1 MPTRQRVLPA
11 LNGRLAALALAAL
24 TACTAPIAPVQM
36 PQPRPPAPVEPA
48 PLPAASPSAKSAAV
62 AAYLARVQ
70 ADLLAQGLLRT
81 DGGGADAPFTDRMLA
96 DNFARIAFYEELN
109 DFRTGFVGTGAKS
122 TLHRWQ
128 QPIRVALN
136 FGASVSPERRATD
149 QARVA
154 SYLARL
160 STLTGLPIRLSDT
173 SPNFHIYFVNEDERA
188 GIVPTIAAKS
198 HDFSNA
204 NAADLINLPQST
216 YCLVYTQSQGNSDIY
231 TQAFA
236 VIRAETPDLLRL
248 SCIHEE
254 IAQALG
260 LANDSPQARPSI
272 FNDNQ
277 EYALLTRQDEAML
290 RLLYNPALRPGL
302 TEEEARPLIISL
314 ASTLLGGES

>member
-1 MPTRQRVLPA
+1 MPTRQRRIPA
-11 LNGRLAALALAAL
+11 LNGLFAALAFAAL
-24 TACTAPIAPVQM
+24 AACTAPITPVPM
-36 PQPRPPAPVEPA
+36 PQPRPVVPAIPAPPPA
-48 PLPAASPSAKSAAV
+48 PPSAKSVAM

-70 ADLLAQGLLRT
+70 ADLLGQGLLRT

-96 DNFARIAFYEELN
+96 DNFARIALYEELN
-109 DFRTGFVGTGAKS
+109 DFKTGFVGTGAKS

-128 QPIRVALN
+128 QPIRVSLT
-136 FGASVSPERRATD
+136 FGASVAPDRKATD

-160 STLTGLPIRLSDT
+160 SSLTGLPIRLSDVN
-173 SPNFHIYFVNEDERA
+173 PNFFIYFVNEDERA

-198 HDFSNA
+198 HDFSPA
-204 NAADLINLPQST
+204 NASGLINLPQST
-216 YCLVYTQSQGNSDIY
+216 YCLVYTQSQGNNDIY

-236 VIRAETPDLLRL
+236 VVRAENPDLMRL

-260 LANDSPQARPSI
+260 LVNDSPQARPSI

-277 EYALLTRQDEAML
+277 EYALLTRQDEMML
-290 RLLYNPALRPGL
+290 RMLYNPALRPGM
-302 TEEEARPLIISL
+302 TEDEARPIILSL
-314 ASTLLGGES
+314 ASSLLGGES